1 MQALSL
7 AHGGRR
13 GLSQCLHRIILR
25 CILLFV
31 QHPCLHAASLQAI
44 FPLTLAVNQM
54 LISVYKY
61 AAILGVALAMA
72 VGAYFYG
79 DHVGATAGRAALNQ
93 TVASL
98 NAKADATLQQ
108 AIKAHAAQDAARL
121 QAAQQAQQIAQAAAA
136 TAQSTLHVEQNKL
149 RTLYAQPTIK
159 IWANTCVPAPI
170 RSQLRLS
177 PTCGH

>member
-1 MQALSL
+1 
-7 AHGGRR
+7 
-13 GLSQCLHRIILR
+13 
-25 CILLFV
+25 
-31 QHPCLHAASLQAI
+31 
-44 FPLTLAVNQM
+44 M

-61 AAILGVALAMA
+61 IAIFGVALALM

-79 DHVGATAGRAALNQ
+79 IHVGATAGRAALNQ

-108 AIKAHAAQDAARL
+108 ALKTQAAQDAARL
-121 QAAQQAQQIAQAAAA
+121 LAAQDAQAIAQAAAA

-149 RTLYAQPTIK
+149 RVLYAQPTIK
-159 IWANTCVPAPI
+159 IWADTCVPAAI

-177 PTCGH
+177 PTCRH